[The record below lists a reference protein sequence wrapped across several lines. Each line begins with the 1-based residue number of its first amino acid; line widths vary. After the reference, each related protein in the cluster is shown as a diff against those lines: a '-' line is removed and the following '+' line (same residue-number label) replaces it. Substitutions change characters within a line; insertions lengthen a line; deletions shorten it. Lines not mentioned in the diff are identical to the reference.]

1 MIKKHKEKTLLL
13 SFVTAAAMALTLFAA
28 LPTARAFAAS
38 QESYT
43 FYYFNNDSDG
53 NRYTLSIF
61 GGTVKSASSSKSS
74 VLTAK
79 KSSGNNRIDI
89 SLKNTGKATVT
100 VGLKDYR
107 GRSAKKKYKI
117 SVKDG
122 STICSFARPALITG
136 KCTKY
141 ATYAYVP
148 VTNTSSC
155 NFSTIKI
162 AYDLKDSSGNS
173 LSSGYGSISD
183 LGPGQTGYL
192 KIYYSASLAVDLD
205 ASTFSVE
212 TASQTKTGKNATK
225 LSQKMYK
232 SSVKKTDSGLA
243 ITVKNKSKKYLNIQN
258 YVFLYDASGSLLDI
272 GTVGIYAST
281 GRTYT
286 NNLISHLVGECSSYE
301 VKTTGTAR

>member
-1 MIKKHKEKTLLL
+1 
-13 SFVTAAAMALTLFAA
+13 MAIALFAA
-28 LPTARAFAAS
+28 LPTARAYAAS

-61 GGTVKSASSSKSS
+61 GGTVKSVSSSKSS

-79 KSSGNNRIDI
+79 KGIVNSRIDI
-89 SLKNTGKATVT
+89 SLKKAGKATVT

-122 STICSFARPALITG
+122 STICSFATPALITDR
-136 KCTKY
+136 CTEY
-141 ATYAYVP
+141 STYAYVP

-155 NFSTIKI
+155 NFRTIKI

-173 LSSGYGSISD
+173 LLNGYDSIFN
-183 LGPGQTGYL
+183 LGPGQTGYIQL
-192 KIYYSASLAVDLD
+192 SYSASLAIDLN
-205 ASTFSVE
+205 ASSFSIV
-212 TASQTKTGKNATK
+212 TASQTITGKNASK
-225 LSQKMYK
+225 LSQKMYTR
-232 SSVKKTDSGLA
+232 SVKKTDSGLA
-243 ITVKNKSKKYLNIQN
+243 ITVKNKSKKNLATQN
-258 YVFLYDASGSLLDI
+258 YVFFYDASGSLIDI
-272 GTVGIYAST
+272 RSILVYTSA

-286 NNLISHLVGECSSYE
+286 SALPCSSVGEYSSYE
-301 VKTTGTAR
+301 VKTTGTAN